1 MLISPTSVD
10 TPGRRGCLHCI
21 VLCCLSGNQHSAKTL
36 RDGIFV
42 EWMYEWEKYLRQVI
56 FTLFSVLSYVLS
68 ILPVIP
74 NFSPL
79 STSGFCYLRTPIL
92 PHLLCRKTTVWIFP
106 LPPWKLFLPSFF
118 SPLLVCSLLIL
129 CSSVQ
134 FWNGGGWFWCRLL
147 IDLFQMQWQYWQ
159 LRLWPWPLVSSSIK
173 YHHLSQRWVKAH
185 CKVKSAT

>member
-1 MLISPTSVD
+1 MLISPTSVE
-10 TPGRRGCLHCI
+10 TAGRWGCLHCI

-118 SPLLVCSLLIL
+118 FPLLVCSLLIL

-134 FWNGGGWFWCRLL
+134 FWNGGGGWFWCRLL
-147 IDLFQMQWQYWQ
+147 IDLF
-159 LRLWPWPLVSSSIK
+159 
-173 YHHLSQRWVKAH
+173 
-185 CKVKSAT
+185 